1 MTTTIKLPLRS
12 MNLET
17 MRDLQEKYPEAE
29 ISVDLN
35 HDRHQTSLSEQDFW
49 YIISLL
55 DWTKTGEDDAVLEPA
70 KRYLTEGPV
79 RHIFDFADILSEKL
93 YALDGRSF
101 AQNMGSAA
109 WTPHKYFSVDNFLY
123 ARACVVANG
132 AEVFNQVLNNPS
144 EMPKD
149 LSFEALLYLPSE
161 AYEQKM
167 GKPYNYSPAFP
178 IETYSN
184 KANWEN

>member
-1 MTTTIKLPLRS
+1 MTTTIKFPLRS
-12 MNLET
+12 LNLET

-35 HDRHQTSLSEQDFW
+35 HERHHTSLSQAEFW
-49 YIISLL
+49 HIISLL
-55 DWTKTGEDDAVLEPA
+55 DWTKTGDDTAVLERA
-70 KRYLTEGPV
+70 LKYLTEGAV

-93 YALDGRSF
+93 YALDGRCF
-101 AQNMGSAA
+101 AQHIGKAA
-109 WTPHKYFSVDNFLY
+109 WTPDTYFSVDNFLY

-132 AEVFNQVLNNPS
+132 EKLFKQVLNNPS

-149 LSFEALLYLPSE
+149 ITFEALIYLPSE
-161 AYEQKM
+161 AFELKT
-167 GKPYNYSPAFP
+167 GKTFNYSSAFP